1 MFNPLSSL
9 LNAAYPLA
17 RSALFSLEPEAAHR
31 ATIQGLARLA
41 SCGATPLMYPCP
53 SASKPI
59 TVMGIAFANRVGLAA
74 GADKNGECIDGFG
87 MLGFGFIELGGVT
100 PRPQPGNPQP
110 RMFRLPQANGIINRL
125 GFNNLGVQALHDK
138 LSNHRMKGK
147 YGGNSGGIIGVNLGK
162 NKDTPNENA
171 LSDYQV
177 CYTQL
182 HHLVDFATINVS
194 SPNTK
199 DLRALQETAELRV
212 ILQGMKT
219 EQTRLAQDTGRYVP
233 LSVKIA
239 PDLDDSQLKAIAA
252 LAIECGMDAITATNT
267 TVARDQVAALE
278 HGNEIG
284 GLSGAPLRARSTA
297 VVKQLAGFIQGAIP
311 IIGVGGVCSG
321 ADAVEKLQAGA
332 SLVQFYSG
340 MIYTGPQLVA
350 DSVNAINA
358 AGLA

>member
-1 MFNPLSSL
+1 MFNPLASL
-9 LNAAYPLA
+9 LNATYPLA
-17 RSALFSLEPEAAHR
+17 RQALFNLEPEAAHR
-31 ATIQGLARLA
+31 ATLEGLAKLA
-41 SCGATPLMYPCP
+41 RCGLTGLMYPCP
-53 SASKPI
+53 AALKPA
-59 TVMGIAFANRVGLAA
+59 TVMGIEFANRVGLAA

-87 MLGFGFIELGGVT
+87 LLGFGFLELGGVT
-100 PRPQPGNPQP
+100 PRAQPGNPQP
-110 RMFRLPQANGIINRL
+110 RMFRLPQASAIINRL
-125 GFNNLGVQALHDK
+125 GFNNLGVQALHDN
-138 LSNHRMKGK
+138 LSNYRMKGK
-147 YGGNSGGIIGVNLGK
+147 YGGKIGGIVGVNLGK
-162 NKDTPNENA
+162 NKDTPNEHA
-171 LSDYQV
+171 LGDYQT

-212 ILQGMKT
+212 ILQGMKA

-239 PDLDDSQLKAIAA
+239 PDLDDVQLQDIAA
-252 LAIECGMDAITATNT
+252 LAVECGMDAITATNT
-267 TVARDQVAALE
+267 TVARDQVAALA

-297 VVKQLAGFIQGAIP
+297 VVKQLSGYLQGAIP

-350 DSVNAINA
+350 DSVSAVNA

>member
-31 ATIQGLARLA
+31 ATIEGLARLA
-41 SCGATPLMYPCP
+41 SCGVTPLMYPCP
-53 SASKPI
+53 QADKPA
-59 TVMGIAFANRVGLAA
+59 TVMGIEFANRVGLAA
-74 GADKNGECIDGFG
+74 GADKNGEAIDGFG

-100 PRPQPGNPQP
+100 PRAQPGNPQP

-125 GFNNLGVQALHDK
+125 GFNNLGVQALHDN
-138 LSNHRMKGK
+138 LSNYRMKGK
-147 YGGNSGGIIGVNLGK
+147 YRGVVGVNLGK

-171 LSDYQV
+171 LSDYQT
-177 CYTQL
+177 CFTQL

-199 DLRALQETAELRV
+199 DLRALQETAELRG

-239 PDLDDSQLKAIAA
+239 PDLDDAQLRDIAA
-252 LAIECGMDAITATNT
+252 LAVECGMDAITATNT
-267 TVARDQVAALE
+267 TIARDQVAALE

-297 VVKQLAGFIQGAIP
+297 VVKQLASYIQGAIP
-311 IIGVGGVCSG
+311 IIGVGGVCTG

-340 MIYTGPQLVA
+340 MIYTGPALVA
-350 DSVNAINA
+350 DSVSAVNK